1 MTTIIAT
8 VTDRQDALKFENV
21 EYYYE
26 TRKGLEIVQEESYIT
41 SVTVIRKENLLRYSI
56 IEKRV

>member
-21 EYYYE
+21 EHYYE
-26 TRKGLEIVQEESYIT
+26 TRKGLEIVQEKAYIT
-41 SVTVIRKENLLRYSI
+41 SVTKIRKENLLRYSI
-56 IEKRV
+56 IDKR